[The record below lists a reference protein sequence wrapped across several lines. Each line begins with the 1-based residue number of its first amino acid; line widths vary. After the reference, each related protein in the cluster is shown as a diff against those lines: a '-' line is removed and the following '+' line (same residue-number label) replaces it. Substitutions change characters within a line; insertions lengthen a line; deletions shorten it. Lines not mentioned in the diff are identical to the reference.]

1 MRNYIK
7 SAILVLLTVF
17 GVQVHA
23 NTNVSKDAKQDLV
36 ELFQFFQDGCGY
48 GNNFSTS
55 KKQLK
60 LFKDSFIGYSDN
72 YYVKPSSNLPSKYRK
87 SVKDIK
93 LIEDD
98 REVMHYIVSFKNAT
112 YRGYDL
118 EKLDVSFI
126 PGSEYG
132 YHDRLYFKDAG
143 FLKSKPSVKF
153 AGMGSGWSQN
163 EFDQG
168 FNREKL
174 SITCGAMPI

>member
-1 MRNYIK
+1 MSNYIK
-7 SAILVLLTVF
+7 SAILIILTGL
-17 GVQVHA
+17 GVQANA
-23 NTNVSKDAKQDLV
+23 NTNVSKEDKQDLV
-36 ELFQFFQDGCGY
+36 ELFQFFEDGCGY
-48 GNNFSTS
+48 DNNSSTS

-60 LFKDSFIGYSDN
+60 LFKDSFIGYSDD
-72 YYVKPSSNLPSKYRK
+72 YYVKPLSNLPSKYRK

-118 EKLDVSFI
+118 ENLSVSFI
-126 PGSEYG
+126 PGSEYD
-132 YHDRLYFKDAG
+132 YHDHLYFKDAG
-143 FLKSKPSVKF
+143 FLKLKPSSKF
-153 AGMGSGWSQN
+153 AGINSGWSQN

-174 SITCGAMPI
+174 SITCEAMPI